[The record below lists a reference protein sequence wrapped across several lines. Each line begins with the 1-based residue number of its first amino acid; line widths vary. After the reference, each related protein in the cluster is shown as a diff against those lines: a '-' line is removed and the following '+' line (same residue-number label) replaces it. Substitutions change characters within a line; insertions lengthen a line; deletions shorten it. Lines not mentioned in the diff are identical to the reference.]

1 MSQMNG
7 CPRQNPAYRPALI
20 LFPLDFS
27 SRLALLSRHS
37 IWQSFF
43 MLLCLD
49 VGNSHIY
56 GGVFADEDIRLRFR
70 HTSQVS
76 TSDELGIFLK
86 SVLREN
92 QCSPEAIKEIA
103 ICSVVPQLDYSLR
116 AACLKYFEVEPFFLQ
131 AGVKTGLNIKYRN
144 PIEVGADR
152 IANAIAA
159 TQAHPNKNIIVIDF
173 GTATTFCVIT
183 AQKAYLGG
191 AILPG
196 VRLSVDALATKT
208 AKLPAVEIV
217 RIEQVVGRSTI
228 ESIQSGVFYG
238 ALGACRELITRI
250 KSEVFP
256 GQEVLVL
263 ATGGFASL
271 FERQELYDS
280 LVPDLVLQGIRLAA
294 MLNK

>member
-1 MSQMNG
+1 M
-7 CPRQNPAYRPALI
+7 I
-20 LFPLDFS
+20 LC
-27 SRLALLSRHS
+27 
-37 IWQSFF
+37 I
-43 MLLCLD
+43 D

-56 GGVFADEDIRLRFR
+56 GGVFDGEEIKLRFR

-92 QCSPEAIKEIA
+92 GCSPEVISKIG
-103 ICSVVPQLDYSLR
+103 ICSVVPQIDYSLR
-116 AACLKYFEVEPFFLQ
+116 AACLKYFSIDPFLLQ

-159 TQAHPNKNIIVIDF
+159 THSYPNQNVIVIDF
-173 GTATTFCVIT
+173 GTATTFCAIN

-196 VRLSVDALATKT
+196 VRLSVDALSKNT
-208 AKLPAVEIV
+208 AKLPAVEI
-217 RIEQVVGRSTI
+217 IKIDNAVGRSTI
-228 ESIQSGVFYG
+228 ESIQSGVYHG
-238 ALGACRELITRI
+238 ALGACRELIQRMKQEAFGTN
-250 KSEVFP
+250 KS
-256 GQEVLVL
+256 LVL

-271 FERQELYDS
+271 FDKHDLYDH

-294 MLNK
+294 LMNC

>member
-1 MSQMNG
+1 
-7 CPRQNPAYRPALI
+7 
-20 LFPLDFS
+20 
-27 SRLALLSRHS
+27 
-37 IWQSFF
+37 

-238 ALGACRELITRI
+238 SLGACRELITRI